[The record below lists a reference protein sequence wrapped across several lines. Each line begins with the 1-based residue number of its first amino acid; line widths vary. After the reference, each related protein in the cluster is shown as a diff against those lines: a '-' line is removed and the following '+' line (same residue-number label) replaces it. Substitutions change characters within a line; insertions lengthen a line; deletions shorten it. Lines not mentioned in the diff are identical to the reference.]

1 MTTINTNNAKTEL
14 ISTLQDSNRRVT
26 EWFSKIPAD
35 TFFIH
40 QRAENIAHRLAF
52 NFTLPLTWDGAKA
65 PELPIDTE
73 TE

>member
-1 MTTINTNNAKTEL
+1 VPDGL
-14 ISTLQDSNRRVT
+14 C
-26 EWFSKIPAD
+26 
-35 TFFIH
+35 
-40 QRAENIAHRLAF
+40 F